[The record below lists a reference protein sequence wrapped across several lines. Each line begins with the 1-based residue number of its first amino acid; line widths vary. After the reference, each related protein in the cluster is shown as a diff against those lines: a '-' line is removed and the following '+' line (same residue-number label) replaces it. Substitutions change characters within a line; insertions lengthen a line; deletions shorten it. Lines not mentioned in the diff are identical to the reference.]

1 MRARMAGL
9 IVPWRIAAATSDGGR
24 WSFARGSLM
33 IDDVVA
39 LTAGHDDD
47 RPVGV
52 LVAAQD
58 TRAGLTGAFLTLE
71 TTAGRDAA
79 IEAAAGVRAALSV
92 GVDVLA
98 ADDPGPDGT
107 RVVTRAVLRHVAQV
121 RRGAYP
127 GAAILAIETEGVP
140 L

>member
-9 IVPWRIAAATSDGGR
+9 LVPWRVAATTSDGGR
-24 WSFARGSLM
+24 WAFARGSLT

-47 RPVGV
+47 RPVGI
-52 LVAAQD
+52 LVDAHDARQ
-58 TRAGLTGAFLTLE
+58 GLTGAFLTLE

-79 IEAAAGVRAALSV
+79 VEAAAGVRSALSV
-92 GVDVLA
+92 GVEVLA
-98 ADDPGPDGT
+98 ADDPGPDGV
-107 RVVTRAVLRHVAQV
+107 RLVTRGVLRHVAQV

-127 GAAILAIETEGVP
+127 GAAILAIETEGS